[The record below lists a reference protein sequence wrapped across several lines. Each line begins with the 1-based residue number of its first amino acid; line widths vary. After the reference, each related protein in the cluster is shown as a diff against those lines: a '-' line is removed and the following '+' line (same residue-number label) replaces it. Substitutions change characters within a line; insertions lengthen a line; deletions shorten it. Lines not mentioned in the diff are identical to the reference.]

1 MRLIFLT
8 AILALCANLVVSYKI
23 LVFSP
28 ATSKSHLISNGR
40 LADELARAGHDV
52 TVLELDFLGISETTK
67 SVKVA
72 KKKIVKRFK
81 QASDFKNVLLGF
93 SETVMEEPNFIDEV
107 KGWWGY
113 QNVYNDLC
121 AEFLE
126 MEDIFLE
133 LKKEKFDG
141 FFAEQINLC
150 GFGYAH
156 ALGIPRRFLI
166 SSCPFAAPVYD
177 FTGLPMPS
185 STVPFAADM
194 SVNPTYYERARNFVA
209 AVLTKMEFMILNSR
223 LHAHFR
229 HKFGETFPTPSSIA
243 GNVDVIFIATDE
255 VIDISTT
262 TLQNIVHVGGL
273 GVDDD
278 IVEMDKQF
286 STEMQKG
293 KDGVIYFSLG
303 TIANTTKIDKK
314 VMQTVLNIVKKF
326 PDYHFVIRADKYDT
340 NTRESAR
347 TVSNAFVSDWL
358 PQPAILHHPRLKM
371 FITHSGYNSIVEAA
385 LAGVPLINIPFMF
398 DQNLNSRAVEKKG
411 WGIRRHKQQLLT
423 EPEAIEEAIKEIIYN
438 KEYTQKAQR
447 IRDLI
452 KSKPLTS
459 SQLLVKT
466 TEWAIKN
473 NGLDELKFESRE
485 QFTWTY
491 YNLDVLLPIL
501 WIILGFIIP
510 TIFGWYKFSCC
521 GHIEE
526 KNRNKSKR
534 E

>member
-1 MRLIFLT
+1 MRLLLLVLF
-8 AILALCANLVVSYKI
+8 CACTSVFSYKI

-52 TVLELDFLGISETTK
+52 TVLELDFLGISETTN

-72 KKKIVKRFK
+72 KKRTIGEFK
-81 QASDFKNVLLGF
+81 EASNFKNVLLGF
-93 SETVMEEPNFIDEV
+93 SETVMEEPSFTDEV
-107 KGWWGY
+107 KGWWAY

-126 MEDIFLE
+126 RDELFLE
-133 LKKEKFDG
+133 MKKENFDG

-177 FTGLPMPS
+177 FTGLPMPI
-185 STVPFAADM
+185 STVPFAADL
-194 SVNPTYYERARNFVA
+194 SVNPTYFERARNFFA
-209 AVLTKMEFMILNSR
+209 AVVTKVEFVILNNR
-223 LHAHFR
+223 LHAHFQ
-229 HKFGETFPTPSSIA
+229 HNFGEDFPTPYSIVS
-243 GNVDVIFIATDE
+243 NVDVIFIATDE
-255 VIDISTT
+255 IIDISTT

-278 IVEMDKQF
+278 VTELDTTF
-286 STEMQKG
+286 SQEMQKG
-293 KDGVIYFSLG
+293 KEGVIYFSLG

-314 VMQTVLNIVKKF
+314 VMQSVLNVVKKF
-326 PDYHFVIRADKYDT
+326 PDYHFIIRADKYDT
-340 NTRESAR
+340 NTRENAKH
-347 TVSNAFVSDWL
+347 VKNAFVSDWL
-358 PQPAILHHPRLKM
+358 PQTAILHHPRLQL

-385 LAGVPLINIPFMF
+385 RAGVPLINIPFMF

-411 WGIRRHKQQLLT
+411 WGIRRHKSQLVT
-423 EPEAIEEAIKEIIYN
+423 EPEAIEEAIEQIIHNKRYKE
-438 KEYTQKAQR
+438 KAER

-452 KSKPLTS
+452 KSKPLS
-459 SQLLVKT
+459 SSELLVKNM
-466 TEWAIKN
+466 EWAIKN
-473 NGLDELKFESRE
+473 HGLDEIKFENRDST
-485 QFTWTY
+485 TWTY
-491 YNLDVLLPIL
+491 YNLDVVLPIF
-501 WIILGFIIP
+501 WIITSFIIP
-510 TIFGWYKFSCC
+510 TIFGWYKFSCF

-526 KNRNKSKR
+526 KKGKHKK

>member
-1 MRLIFLT
+1 MRPLLF
-8 AILALCANLVVSYKI
+8 LALCTNLVFSYKI

-52 TVLELDFLGISETTK
+52 TVLELDFLKISETTN

-72 KKKIVKRFK
+72 KKRVIGGFK
-81 QASDFKNVLLGF
+81 EAANFKNVLLGF
-93 SETVMEEPNFIDEV
+93 SETVMEEPSFTDEV
-107 KGWWGY
+107 KGWWAY

-121 AEFLE
+121 AEFLQR
-126 MEDIFLE
+126 DKIFAE
-133 LKKEKFDG
+133 LKNEQFDG

-177 FTGLPMPS
+177 YTGLPMPT

-194 SVNPTYYERARNFVA
+194 SVTPTYYERARNFFA
-209 AVLTKMEFMILNSR
+209 AVVTKVEFALLNCR
-223 LHAHFR
+223 LHAHFQQ
-229 HKFGETFPTPSSIA
+229 KFGEEFPTPYNIVS
-243 GNVDVIFIATDE
+243 NVDVIFIATDE
-255 VIDISTT
+255 IIDISTT

-278 IVEMDKQF
+278 VTELDATF
-286 STEMQKG
+286 AAEMQKG
-293 KDGVIYFSLG
+293 KNGVIYFSLG

-314 VMQTVLNIVKKF
+314 VMKSVLDVVKKF
-326 PDYHFVIRADKYDT
+326 PDYHFVIRADKYDK
-340 NTRESAR
+340 NTRSYAKS
-347 TVSNAFVSDWL
+347 VPNAFVSDWL
-358 PQPAILHHPRLKM
+358 PQPAILHHPRLQL

-385 LAGVPLINIPFMF
+385 RAGVPLINIPFMF

-411 WGIRRHKQQLLT
+411 WGIRRHKKQLVT
-423 EPEAIEEAIKEIIYN
+423 EPEAIEEAIHQIIHNKQYKE
-438 KEYTQKAQR
+438 KAER
-447 IRDLI
+447 IRNLI
-452 KSKPLTS
+452 KSKPLS
-459 SQLLVKT
+459 ASQLLVKT

-473 NGLDELKFESRE
+473 HGLDEIKFESRSHT
-485 QFTWTY
+485 TWTY

-501 WIILGFIIP
+501 WIVLSFIIP
-510 TIFGWYKFSCC
+510 TIIGWYKFSCF

-526 KNRNKSKR
+526 KRNKMKN

>member
-1 MRLIFLT
+1 MRLIFL
-8 AILALCANLVVSYKI
+8 ALCVNLVLSYKI

-52 TVLELDFLGISETTK
+52 TVLELDFLGISQTTN

-72 KKKIVKRFK
+72 KKQTIGGFK
-81 QASDFKNVLLGF
+81 HAANFKTVLLGF
-93 SETVMEEPNFIDEV
+93 SETVMEEPSFIDEV
-107 KGWWGY
+107 KGWWAY
-113 QNVYNDLC
+113 QVVYNDLC

-126 MEDIFLE
+126 RDDIFYE

-156 ALGIPRRFLI
+156 ALEIPRRFLI

-177 FTGLPMPS
+177 FTGLPMPT

-194 SVNPTYYERARNFVA
+194 SVEPTYFERARNFVA
-209 AVLTKMEFMILNSR
+209 AVVTKFEFMILNSQLR
-223 LHAHFR
+223 AHFN
-229 HKFGETFPTPSSIA
+229 HKFGQEFPSLYSIIS
-243 GNVDVIFIATDE
+243 NVDVIFIATDE

-273 GVDDD
+273 GVDED
-278 IVEMDKQF
+278 IVEMDEVF
-286 STEMQKG
+286 SSQMQKG
-293 KDGVIYFSLG
+293 KNGVIYFSLG
-303 TIANTTKIDKK
+303 TIANTTKIDEK

-326 PDYHFVIRADKYDT
+326 PDYHFVIRADKYDIK
-340 NTRESAR
+340 TREYAK

-358 PQPAILHHPRLKM
+358 PQPAILHHPRLKL

-411 WGIRRHKQQLLT
+411 WGIRRHKKQLLT
-423 EPEAIEEAIKEIIYN
+423 EPEAIEDAINLIIHN
-438 KEYTQKAQR
+438 KQYTEKAHR

-485 QFTWTY
+485 QCTWSY

-501 WIILGFIIP
+501 WIILSFIIP
-510 TIFGWYKFSCC
+510 TIFGWYKFSCF

-526 KNRNKSKR
+526 KNKRKSKK